1 MEAVR
6 VKKQKKQP
14 QGTALIELAVVLML
28 LVMLTFAVME
38 YGWMF
43 FRMQQV
49 INTARAGARH
59 SVLPDSTNAEV
70 DQIVQS
76 MMTTWGMG
84 ASGYTVTTS
93 SADITSLESG
103 ELVTVSIEVPY
114 ENIELLGMSLFPVP
128 TNVRGSATMAK
139 EGP

>member
-1 MEAVR
+1 VGSEVIR
-6 VKKQKKQP
+6 KGQEQR
-14 QGTALIELAVVLML
+14 GTALVELAVVLTL
-28 LVMLTFAVME
+28 LVLLTFAVME

-43 FRMQQV
+43 FKMQQI

-59 SVLPDSTNAEV
+59 GVLPDSTNAEV
-70 DQIVQS
+70 EQIVQS
-76 MMTTWGMG
+76 MMTGWGMG

-93 SADITSLESG
+93 SADITLLEPG
-103 ELVTVSIEVPY
+103 QMVTVTVDVPY

-128 TNVRGSATMAK
+128 ASLRGSATMAK

>member
-1 MEAVR
+1 MKE
-6 VKKQKKQP
+6 KNKQP
-14 QGTALIELAVVLML
+14 QGTALIELALVLMV
-28 LVMLTFAVME
+28 LVLLTFAVME

-59 SVLPDSTNAEV
+59 SVLPDSTNVEV
-70 DQIVQS
+70 QQIVQS

-84 ASGYTVTTS
+84 ASGYTATIS

-103 ELVTVSIEVPY
+103 ELVTVKIEVPY
-114 ENIELLGMSLFPVP
+114 ENIELLGMSLFPIP
-128 TNVRGSATMAK
+128 TNLRGSATMAK